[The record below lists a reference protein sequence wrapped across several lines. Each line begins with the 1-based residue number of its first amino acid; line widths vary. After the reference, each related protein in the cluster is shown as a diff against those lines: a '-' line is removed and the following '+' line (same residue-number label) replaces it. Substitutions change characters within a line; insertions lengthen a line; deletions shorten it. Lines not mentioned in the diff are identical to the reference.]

1 MEGSRSAAA
10 GAEGTAGAATSA
22 VAVVAGEAVEATWG
36 RCGPANG
43 AKKGENGQKEE
54 GGGSPVGVGASGGG
68 EMGENAP
75 KMRERDIPPHPPG
88 SPRAVV
94 GVGGKWFKKERVV
107 DDGSVGRKGV
117 VGDVRGW
124 GLIVL

>member
-1 MEGSRSAAA
+1 MGQQ
-10 GAEGTAGAATSA
+10 T
-22 VAVVAGEAVEATWG
+22 
-36 RCGPANG
+36 GPKREKMG
-43 AKKGENGQKEE
+43 KRRR